1 MKMFARLFICV
12 SATLMPAAVMAQT
25 SASGTGSLTVIQPLT
40 ITKNAD
46 LQFGSVVRP
55 VSAAGA
61 VAVAVTG
68 ARTVTGDIQALAS
81 GDTPQAA
88 RFTISG
94 EGGHALSVTIPAS
107 FTLANGAQS
116 LVVTTTNNLTGA
128 LSAQTLSGTA
138 GGAGTLDVRV
148 GGTVALA
155 TTTPA
160 GLYTGAFTVST
171 AYN

>member
-1 MKMFARLFICV
+1 MLVRMLFCV
-12 SATLMPAAVMAQT
+12 SALFLPGAVLAQT
-25 SASGTGSLTVIQPLT
+25 SASGTGSLTIIQPLT

-138 GGAGTLDVRV
+138 GGAGALDVRV
-148 GGTVALA
+148 GGTVALS

>member
-1 MKMFARLFICV
+1 MLARVMFCV
-12 SATLMPAAVMAQT
+12 SAMLLPAGAMAQT

-46 LQFGSVVRP
+46 LQLGSVVRP
-55 VSAAGA
+55 VSAAGS

-68 ARTVTGDIQALAS
+68 ARTVTGDVQALAS

-116 LVVTTTNNLTGA
+116 LVVTTANNLTGA

-160 GLYTGAFTVST
+160 GLYTGSFTVST